1 MDRSQ
6 HRPSR
11 RQSHHL
17 QTKKQMRSIQ
27 ILCHAMFQILL
38 AEQRSTITM
47 MVGKVAGMVR
57 ELREDMG
64 VEAASSSW
72 SWCIELGQAM
82 CNG

>member
-1 MDRSQ
+1 
-6 HRPSR
+6 
-11 RQSHHL
+11 
-17 QTKKQMRSIQ
+17 
-27 ILCHAMFQILL
+27 MFQILL